1 MPKLGLTMTE
11 GTITEWVAEAGATV
25 TKGSVVMT
33 IETDKVEEEV
43 SAEGDGIVFHT
54 AAAGETLEP
63 GEIVGWLLA
72 DGETP
77 PDGSAAPAPV
87 EEAAP
92 APVEE
97 AAPAPVEEAAPAP
110 VEEAAPAPVEE
121 TSEAAATE
129 PQTETTEQEATEG
142 RVLSSPNARRIAAEQ
157 GIDLA
162 SVKGTGPGGRITTE
176 DLSNA
181 PETPAPQTGRIL
193 SSPNARRVAAE
204 QGIDLASV
212 KGTGPGGRIT
222 SEDVLAT
229 PAPVPQT
236 APVEPE
242 ETTPPAT
249 AESQAEEPVAQLPA
263 PDKPQDSLVPFA
275 ARMAAER
282 LGVNIDE
289 VQGSGPDGRV
299 SRTDVYNH
307 ARSKDLKTKSFITAQ
322 STGVPGERI
331 PLKGMRG
338 IIAERMYSSL
348 QEMAQLTLTM
358 DVDMDR
364 VIALRDQLKDIGSEE
379 AEIVPGYTDFVIAAV
394 AQALRQHP
402 EANSQ
407 IDGSDVV
414 LLEQINVGMA
424 VAVPDGLLVPVVQE
438 TDKLGLKEIAEETSR
453 LATAA
458 REKKL
463 SLAEMEGGTFS
474 VTALGMFGVDAF
486 TPVINPP
493 NSGILGVGRIRDDV
507 AWEGDVPIR
516 VKRMTISLTWD
527 HRVLDGAP
535 AAEFA
540 ATIKKL
546 LEQPL
551 RLLG

>member
-11 GTITEWVAEAGATV
+11 GTITEWVAEAGKKV

-54 AAAGETLEP
+54 AEAGETLEP
-63 GEIVGWLLA
+63 GEIAGWLLA
-72 DGETP
+72 EGEAP
-77 PDGSAAPAPV
+77 PDGSTPPAAVEEPPAAVEEPPAPV
-87 EEAAP
+87 EKSQEKTAP
-92 APVEE
+92 
-97 AAPAPVEEAAPAP
+97 
-110 VEEAAPAPVEE
+110 
-121 TSEAAATE
+121 E
-129 PQTETTEQEATEG
+129 PQTEGGESSTGEE
-142 RVLSSPNARRIAAEQ
+142 RVLSSPNARRVAAEQ

-162 SVKGTGPGGRITTE
+162 SVKGTGPRGRITTE
-176 DLSNA
+176 DLSNI
-181 PETPAPQTGRIL
+181 PAASTPQTGRIL

-204 QGIDLASV
+204 QGIDLASL

-222 SEDVLAT
+222 SEDVSAA
-229 PAPVPQT
+229 PAPVPHVEPAQPEATTDPVEAVLQIDEPAAQT
-236 APVEPE
+236 AVA
-242 ETTPPAT
+242 ETT
-249 AESQAEEPVAQLPA
+249 
-263 PDKPQDSLVPFA
+263 QDRLVPFA

-282 LGVNIDE
+282 LGVNIND
-289 VQGSGPDGRV
+289 VRASGPDGRV

-307 ARSKDLKTKSFITAQ
+307 ARLQETKTKSFVSPQ

-338 IIAERMYSSL
+338 IIAERMYTSL

-364 VIALRDQLKDIGSEE
+364 VIELRDQLKDIGSEE
-379 AEIVPGYTDFVIAAV
+379 ADIVPGYTDFVIAAV

-407 IDGSDVV
+407 IDGNDVV

-453 LATAA
+453 LASAA

-507 AWEGDVPIR
+507 AWEGDLPVR
-516 VKRMTISLTWD
+516 VKRMTMSLTWD

>member
-72 DGETP
+72 DGESP

-87 EEAAP
+87 EEVAP

-97 AAPAPVEEAAPAP
+97 VAPAPVEE
-110 VEEAAPAPVEE
+110 VAPAPVEE

-142 RVLSSPNARRIAAEQ
+142 RVLSSPNARRVAAEQ

-176 DLSNA
+176 DLSNI

-249 AESQAEEPVAQLPA
+249 AESQAEELVAQVPA

-307 ARSKDLKTKSFITAQ
+307 ARSKDLKTKSFITTQ

>member
-97 AAPAPVEEAAPAP
+97 
-110 VEEAAPAPVEE
+110 
-121 TSEAAATE
+121 TSEAAVTE

-142 RVLSSPNARRIAAEQ
+142 RVLSSPNARRVAAEQ

>member
-11 GTITEWVAEAGATV
+11 GTITEWVAEAGAKV

-54 AAAGETLEP
+54 AEVGETLEP
-63 GEIVGWLLA
+63 GEIAGWLLA
-72 DGETP
+72 DGEAP
-77 PDGSAAPAPV
+77 PDGSTPPAPV
-87 EEAAP
+87 EEPP

-97 AAPAPVEEAAPAP
+97 EPPAPVEEEPPAP
-110 VEEAAPAPVEE
+110 VEEPQE
-121 TSEAAATE
+121 TAVVE
-129 PQTETTEQEATEG
+129 PQTEENESSASEE
-142 RVLSSPNARRIAAEQ
+142 RVLSSPNARRVAAEQ

-162 SVKGTGPGGRITTE
+162 SVTGTGPGGRITTD
-176 DLSNA
+176 DLANI
-181 PETPAPQTGRIL
+181 PATSTPQTGRIL

-212 KGTGPGGRIT
+212 TGTGPGGRIT
-222 SEDVLAT
+222 SEDVLAA
-229 PAPVPQT
+229 PAPVPHTEPAQPETTTDPAEPVPQIDEPAAQT
-236 APVEPE
+236 AVAE
-242 ETTPPAT
+242 AT
-249 AESQAEEPVAQLPA
+249 
-263 PDKPQDSLVPFA
+263 QDRLVPFA

-282 LGVNIDE
+282 LGVNIND
-289 VQGSGPDGRV
+289 VRASGPDGRV

-307 ARSKDLKTKSFITAQ
+307 ARLQETKTKSFISSQ

-338 IIAERMYSSL
+338 IIAERMYTSL

-364 VIALRDQLKDIGSEE
+364 VIELRNQLKDIGSEE
-379 AEIVPGYTDFVIAAV
+379 ADIVPGYTDFVIAAV

-407 IDGSDVV
+407 IDGNDVV

-438 TDKLGLKEIAEETSR
+438 TDKLDLKEIAEETSR
-453 LATAA
+453 LAAAA

-463 SLAEMEGGTFS
+463 TLSEMEGGTFS

-507 AWEGDVPIR
+507 AWEGDLPVR

>member
-11 GTITEWVAEAGATV
+11 GTITEWVAEAGSTV

-87 EEAAP
+87 EEVAP

-97 AAPAPVEEAAPAP
+97 V
-110 VEEAAPAPVEE
+110 APAPVEE
-121 TSEAAATE
+121 TSEAAAIE
-129 PQTETTEQEATEG
+129 LQSETTDQETTEG
-142 RVLSSPNARRIAAEQ
+142 RVLSSPNARRVAAEQ

-162 SVKGTGPGGRITTE
+162 LVKGTGPEGRITTE
-176 DLSNA
+176 DLSNI
-181 PETPAPQTGRIL
+181 PETPAPQTDRIL
-193 SSPNARRVAAE
+193 SSPNARRVATE

-236 APVEPE
+236 APVEAE

-249 AESQAEEPVAQLPA
+249 AESQAKEPVAQVSA
-263 PDKPQDSLVPFA
+263 PDKPQDSFVPFA

-438 TDKLGLKEIAEETSR
+438 TDKLDLKEIAEETSR